1 LAAQAGVRYSLIN
14 PQAYIDSNILGFFN
28 VLESARKNN
37 VKKLI
42 YASTSS
48 IYGLQNKFPIKE
60 NFNTDKPIQLY
71 AATKKSNEVM
81 AHSYSHLFKIQTIG
95 LRFFTVYGPWGR
107 PDMALFKFTKNI
119 LNGKKIDVFNH
130 GNHIR
135 DFTYVDDVVEAIF
148 RIIKN
153 KKKKHLYK
161 IYNIGN
167 GKKIK
172 LLEYIRIIENYL
184 KKKSKKNYLSLQKGD
199 VVKTHC
205 NNNLLKKDYKFKPT
219 KNVKYGV
226 KNFLD
231 WYLSYYK

>member
-1 LAAQAGVRYSLIN
+1 MLC
-14 PQAYIDSNILGFFN
+14 FFN
-28 VLESARKNN
+28 VLPTSRKNK

-153 KKKKHLYK
+153 KKKK
-161 IYNIGN
+161 
-167 GKKIK
+167 
-172 LLEYIRIIENYL
+172 
-184 KKKSKKNYLSLQKGD
+184 
-199 VVKTHC
+199 T
-205 NNNLLKKDYKFKPT
+205 FK
-219 KNVKYGV
+219 
-226 KNFLD
+226 
-231 WYLSYYK
+231 